1 MRKIARLIVAA
12 AAFAAIAVAFW
23 NLHGASAGLTITTA
37 DVGAIPVTVFRPAS
51 SERAPVVVIAHGFA
65 GSQQLMQQF
74 ATTLAR
80 NGYVAV
86 TFDFPGH
93 GRNPTPFAGGIS
105 NDALASRHLLAALG
119 DVTEFARA
127 LPEGDG
133 RLAMVGHSMGSDIV
147 VRFTQAHPEVAAT
160 VAVSVFAPHV
170 AADSPR
176 DLQVV
181 VGGWEPPMLHTEGQ
195 RIVGMAAGGGPV
207 TEGVTYGSIAD
218 GTARRFMVSP
228 GVEHIGVIYSRN
240 TLAATLDWLN
250 TVFDRHQA
258 GFIDARG
265 PWLGLLFLG
274 LVALGWP
281 LAGLLP
287 HAAAR
292 PLGAGLRWRRLLP
305 VALVP
310 AMATPLLLWKLPTDF
325 LPLLLGDY
333 LSVHFALYGLL
344 TAAGLWLVRRRYPD
358 ARHPDL
364 GPPRVSYR
372 ALAIA
377 AGAVAFYG
385 IVAIGLPVNAY
396 ATSFLPVP
404 VRMPLI
410 LAMLAGTLPWY
421 LADEWLTRGP
431 NAPRGAYAATKLFF
445 LLSVAAAIALNLH
458 RLFFLIIIVPVILV
472 FFIIF
477 GLFSTWTYRA
487 TRHPLAAA
495 IGNAA
500 VLAWAIAV
508 TFPLVAR

>member
-1 MRKIARLIVAA
+1 MAIAAL
-12 AAFAAIAVAFW
+12 AAIGVALW
-23 NLHGASAGLTITTA
+23 HLHGTTDGLAIA
-37 DVGAIPVTVFRPAS
+37 KAEVGPIPVTVFRPDS
-51 SERAPVVVIAHGFA
+51 GGRAPVVVIAHGFA

-93 GRNPTPFAGGIS
+93 GRNPTPFAGGLS
-105 NDALASRHLLAALG
+105 NDAAASAALLASVA
-119 DVTEFARA
+119 DVMDFART
-127 LPEGDG
+127 LPDGDG
-133 RLAMVGHSMGSDIV
+133 RLALVGHSMASDIV
-147 VRFTQAHPEVAAT
+147 IRHARVDPDVVAT
-160 VAVSVFAPHV
+160 VAVSVFSPGGG

-176 DLQVV
+176 DLLVV
-181 VGGWEPPMLHTEGQ
+181 VGGWEPEWLHKEAE
-195 RIVGMAAGGGPV
+195 RIVGMAAPGGQV
-207 TEGVTYGSIAD
+207 SEGVTYGSFAD
-218 GTARRFMVSP
+218 GAARRFVVSP

-250 TVFDRHQA
+250 AVFDRHQT

-265 PWLGLLFLG
+265 PCLGLLFFG

-292 PLGAGLRWRRLLP
+292 PLGAGLSWRRLLP
-305 VALVP
+305 VVLVP
-310 AMATPLLLWKLPTDF
+310 AIVTPLLLWKLPTDF

-333 LSVHFALYGLL
+333 LSVHFALYGVL
-344 TAAGLWLVRRRYPD
+344 TAAGLWVLRVRHAGAPQAD
-358 ARHPDL
+358 P
-364 GPPRVSYR
+364 GPARVSYP

-377 AGAVAFYG
+377 AGAVALYG
-385 IVAIGLPVNAY
+385 IVAIGLPINAY
-396 ATSFLPVP
+396 VTSFLPVP

-421 LADEWLTRGP
+421 LADEWLTRGAT
-431 NAPRGAYAATKLFF
+431 APRGAYAVTKLFF
-445 LLSVAAAIALNLH
+445 LLSVALAIALNLH

-472 FFIIF
+472 FFIIY

-495 IGNAA
+495 IGNAV

-508 TFPLVAR
+508 TFPLVGR